1 MMCKLF
7 QHIVQNFK
15 YFFNYESIQILQL
28 KEVILTHQKKNDLD
42 QVFVYKTNMKSM
54 IFQFLFK
61 LSIKS

>member
-7 QHIVQNFK
+7 QHIVQIFK

-28 KEVILTHQKKNDLD
+28 KEAILTHQKKNDLD